1 MKQLLFFL
9 LVLRGMTGTAQN
21 VGIGITSPVCKL
33 DVWSPESFVSRFSG
47 PDGMYVIFTENGLYR
62 GYIGSFSGNA
72 EDVDFGTGA
81 GNTTGKVHLT
91 IQASPKLTVETDGN
105 INIQEELNR
114 SSKTGTA
121 NLLPIC
127 YGNISSAGT
136 IYTGS
141 GNFTVSRI
149 ITGWY
154 AITITGENYQ
164 FQQYVT
170 VVTPS
175 GSTTPVITSLGSG
188 SGNLHVHIF
197 NLAGAEVDNQFSFV
211 VYKQ

>member
-9 LVLRGMTGTAQN
+9 LVFCSMTSTAQN

-47 PDGMYVIFTENGLYR
+47 PDGMYVIFTENNVYR

-81 GNTTGKVHLT
+81 GNATGKVHLT
-91 IQASPKLTVETDGN
+91 IQALPKLTVETNGN

-121 NLLPIC
+121 NLVPIC
-127 YGNISSAGT
+127 YGNVSAAGFVQ
-136 IYTGS
+136 TGS
-141 GNFTVSRI
+141 GNFTVTHS
-149 ITGWY
+149 ITGLY
-154 AITITGENYQ
+154 QISITGEAYQ

-170 VVTPS
+170 VVTAV
-175 GSTTPVITSLGSG
+175 GSTTPVIATTGSG
-188 SGNLHVHIF
+188 GDMLQVYLYNISGADVNANFH
-197 NLAGAEVDNQFSFV
+197 FV